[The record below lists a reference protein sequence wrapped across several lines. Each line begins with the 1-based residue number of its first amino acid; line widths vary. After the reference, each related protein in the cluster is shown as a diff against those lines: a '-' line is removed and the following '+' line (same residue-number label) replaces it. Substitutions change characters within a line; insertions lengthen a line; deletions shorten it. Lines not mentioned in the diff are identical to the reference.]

1 MACKDRSGFK
11 KLIPVANPIKE
22 PARFDV
28 ECRKAG
34 ATWLLANPTAKRPK
48 SLWTKFN
55 KDLREGFS
63 SRCGFQG
70 LFLSSGTVDHF
81 ESWSKN
87 KGRAYEWSNFRFV
100 EGWLNSSKNG
110 KPTENIMDP
119 FHVGEGWFEVLLP
132 SLQLVVSD
140 TIPPEHR
147 AKAESTLSTLPI
159 RDDER
164 AVQTRRAWMKLYED
178 GDITLSGLDKMFPL
192 LAAAIRKR
200 DGL

>member
-1 MACKDRSGFK
+1 M
-11 KLIPVANPIKE
+11 IPVANPITE
-22 PARFDV
+22 PAEFDAK
-28 ECRKAG
+28 CRKAG
-34 ATWLLANPTAKRPK
+34 AAWLLANPNAKRPK
-48 SLWTKFN
+48 SLWTDFN

-63 SRCGFQG
+63 CRCGFQG
-70 LFLSSGTVDHF
+70 IFLSSGTVDHF

-87 KGRAYEWSNFRFV
+87 KELAYEWSNFRFV

-110 KPTENIMDP
+110 KLTENIMDP
-119 FHVGEGWFEVLLP
+119 FHVGEGWFEILLP
-132 SLQLVVSD
+132 SLQLNVSD
-140 TIPPEHR
+140 HIPPEHK

-178 GDITLSGLDKMFPL
+178 GDITLSGLDTMFPL